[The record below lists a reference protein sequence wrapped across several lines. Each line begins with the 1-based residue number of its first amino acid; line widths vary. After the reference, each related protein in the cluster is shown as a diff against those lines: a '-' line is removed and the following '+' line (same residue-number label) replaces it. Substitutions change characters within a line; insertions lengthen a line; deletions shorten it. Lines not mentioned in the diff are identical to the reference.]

1 MAFAPNVWLL
11 MAAAAF
17 SGLGQGW
24 CNPATN
30 KLIAERVPE
39 GRRGTITGLKQS
51 GVMFGTFLSGATL
64 PTLATLYGWRWA
76 TGIYGVVTLVCALGI
91 ALWLRP
97 DTKTDSE
104 PAFAYEAPPGAVFA
118 VAPAQPRVVR
128 MGPAERRFII
138 TITWFSLLMGSVVGG
153 VGRFQILFAEESLGW
168 TNFWAGWA
176 SALAG
181 VTAIGS
187 RIWWARLTE
196 RRVHPASALAIQSAF
211 TVVAMALLLGA
222 ATVHSSLIWVM
233 SLLAGFTM
241 MSWNAVAMLA
251 IITGIP
257 VALAGRASGI
267 VMLGFMSGLSIGGLV
282 TGYVAEWTG
291 SFNLVWS
298 GFAVLAAGATLL
310 ALIMRR
316 QGRGAP
322 PAPGPGASKRGSPAR
337 PRLAAMGD
345 DFGIEYQSG
354 FGNEH
359 VTEAEPGVLPIGQNS
374 PQRVTHDLYTE
385 QLTGSAFTA
394 PRADALRTWMYR
406 IRPSVRHVTALRD
419 IEAGNLRTSPCREG
433 TPPVAQ
439 LRWSPIGV
447 PDEPLSWLEGLC
459 TLAANGDAHLGTG
472 AATHLYVANRSMDGE
487 VFANADGEMLIL
499 PQQGALRLVT
509 ELGTLAVG
517 PAELATVPR
526 GVKFRVELME
536 DSAMPSPGA
545 TCARTTARRSGCPTR
560 G

>member
-1 MAFAPNVWLL
+1 MRTGDVPSATAGVPDEVAATGDGPMQRFGLNFVLVATMVLGPFPIMAPAVVAVDLIGDLGITTGAFSVALTANTVVAALFAPLSGRITDQIGPKVSTVLTIGTAGVGLFGMAFAPNVWLL

-30 KLIAERVPE
+30 KLIAERVPV
-39 GRRGTITGLKQS
+39 GRRGTTTGLKQS

-64 PTLATLYGWRWA
+64 PTLAALYGWRWA

-97 DTKTDSE
+97 DAKTDSE

-118 VAPAQPRVVR
+118 VTPVQPKVVR
-128 MGPAERRFII
+128 MEPAERRFII

-211 TVVAMALLLGA
+211 TVVAMALLFGA
-222 ATVHSSLIWVM
+222 ATVHSSLMWVM

-298 GFAVLAAGATLL
+298 GFAVLAAGATVL

-316 QGRGAP
+316 QGRGA
-322 PAPGPGASKRGSPAR
+322 SQLRR
-337 PRLAAMGD
+337 
-345 DFGIEYQSG
+345 
-354 FGNEH
+354 
-359 VTEAEPGVLPIGQNS
+359 AEPQ
-374 PQRVTHDLYTE
+374 
-385 QLTGSAFTA
+385 
-394 PRADALRTWMYR
+394 
-406 IRPSVRHVTALRD
+406 
-419 IEAGNLRTSPCREG
+419 EG
-433 TPPVAQ
+433 F
-439 LRWSPIGV
+439 S
-447 PDEPLSWLEGLC
+447 
-459 TLAANGDAHLGTG
+459 
-472 AATHLYVANRSMDGE
+472 
-487 VFANADGEMLIL
+487 
-499 PQQGALRLVT
+499 
-509 ELGTLAVG
+509 
-517 PAELATVPR
+517 
-526 GVKFRVELME
+526 
-536 DSAMPSPGA
+536 GA
-545 TCARTTARRSGCPTR
+545 T
-560 G
+560 